1 MYIYDILVWFFKKLI
16 NLMKVDIAHSLNN
29 GRNIYQNTNHFLREY
44 QLSLTVLGLMQ
55 HEVLFGLHVS

>member
-1 MYIYDILVWFFKKLI
+1 
-16 NLMKVDIAHSLNN
+16 MKVDIAHSLNN

-55 HEVLFGLHVS
+55 HEVLFCPRVS